1 MSILRSHR
9 RLHRPRRLRRCR
21 PRRPRRS
28 AQRALHLTRPI
39 EIVSP

>member
-9 RLHRPRRLRRCR
+9 CLHRPRRLRRCR
-21 PRRPRRS
+21 LRRSRRS
-28 AQRALHLTRPI
+28 AQRVLHITRPI